1 MTLIDGKNKLI
12 LLMKYQEDTSIVEI
26 KGALNSSESAFKT
39 HVKRAKKKL
48 LVFTENYKLDLDF
61 SFLSIF
67 DKKILL
73 F

>member
-1 MTLIDGKNKLI
+1 MFKLKSKTSAKTMTLIDGKNKLI

-48 LVFTENYKLDLDF
+48 LVFIIVRRT
-61 SFLSIF
+61 S
-67 DKKILL
+67 
-73 F
+73 